1 MNNSTTKTQ
10 INLKVDK
17 KTKTEAQKL
26 AKKLGL
32 SLSSIVNASLN
43 QFIARKEVHFSVE
56 PKMTPYLEAIIAEVE
71 EDIKENRNI
80 SPAFGDSDSAIAYL
94 KSL

>member
-10 INLKVDK
+10 INLKIDK
-17 KTKTEAQKL
+17 KTKLEAQKL

-43 QFIARKEVHFSVE
+43 QFIARKEVHFSIE
-56 PKMTPYLEAIIAEVE
+56 PKMTPYLESIIAEVE
-71 EDIKENRNI
+71 EDIKAGKNM
-80 SPAFGDSDSAIAYL
+80 SPAFDNADDAIAYL

>member
-1 MNNSTTKTQ
+1 MNSPTTKTQ

-17 KTKTEAQKL
+17 KTKLEAQKL

-43 QFIARKEVHFSVE
+43 QFIARREVHFSVE

-71 EDIKENRNI
+71 EDIKNSTNI
-80 SPAFGDSDSAIAYL
+80 SQAFNNSHDAIAYL